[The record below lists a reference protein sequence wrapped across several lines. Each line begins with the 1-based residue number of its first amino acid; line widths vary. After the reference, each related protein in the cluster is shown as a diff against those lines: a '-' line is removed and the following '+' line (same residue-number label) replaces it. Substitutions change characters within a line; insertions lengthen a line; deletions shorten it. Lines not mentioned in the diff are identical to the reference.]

1 MRLPVRSSRLTL
13 AALLLLG
20 CALPL
25 CAEQIAGVVDRV
37 TDGDTL
43 TIHLKKGRH
52 EKVRLQGI
60 DAPEL
65 DQAYGKEAARVLED
79 LVRDRK
85 VNVQCE
91 GRDDY
96 GRVLGYVYLKNH
108 SINLEMVKRGAAW
121 HYVYYAKDNK
131 ALASAEKAAREAK
144 RGLWKDEAPVA
155 PWDYRHEKKAPA
167 PAKTADIPA
176 FGSVEGTCT
185 RVTDGDT
192 LTIQLPDGQRAAVQ
206 LFGIDAPEPAQE
218 HGPEATAAL
227 EELVLHKT
235 IRVIADG
242 RDEFDRLKGKV
253 YVGGQYVN
261 LALVEK
267 GHAWHSDKYGPN
279 EDDLREAQQKARAAG
294 QGLWATPGPTEPW
307 RFRNGE

>member
-1 MRLPVRSSRLTL
+1 MRALVRSPRLTF

-20 CALPL
+20 GMCPL

-43 TIHLKKGRH
+43 TIHIKKGGH

-65 DQAYGKEAARVLED
+65 NQAYGKEAARVLEG

-85 VNVQCE
+85 VSVQCE

-108 SINLEMVKRGAAW
+108 SINLEMVRRGAAW

-131 ALASAEKAAREAK
+131 ALASAEKEAREAQ
-144 RGLWKDEAPVA
+144 RGLWKEPHPIA
-155 PWDYRHEKKAPA
+155 PWDYRHDKKETKTV
-167 PAKTADIPA
+167 KTADIPDY
-176 FGSVEGTCT
+176 GSVEGICT

-192 LTIQLPDGQRAAVQ
+192 LTIQLPDGQRATVQ

-227 EELVLHKT
+227 AELVLNKT
-235 IRVIADG
+235 IRVVMDG
-242 RDEFDRLKGKV
+242 RDEFGRLKGKV

-261 LALVEK
+261 LELVAK
-267 GHAWHSDKYGPN
+267 GHAWHSDKYGPD
-279 EDDLREAQQKARAAG
+279 EDDLREAQQKARAEG
-294 QGLWATPGPTEPW
+294 QGLWASPGQMPPW
-307 RFRNGE
+307 RFRNN